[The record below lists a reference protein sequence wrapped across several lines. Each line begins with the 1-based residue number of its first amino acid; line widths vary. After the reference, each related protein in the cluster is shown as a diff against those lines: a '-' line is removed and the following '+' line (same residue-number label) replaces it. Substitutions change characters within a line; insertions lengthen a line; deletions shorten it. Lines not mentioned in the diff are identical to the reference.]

1 MAKIDNILLKSKFR
15 GCLLGSLIGDC
26 FGAPFEGDIM
36 TSGGKVVLQKY
47 FDKLEGA
54 AFKGPIKTYT
64 DDTAMTKCVAKSLTD
79 KPAVDFKFMARLFVK
94 EYFSE
99 PRRGYGKNVV
109 DVFAKL
115 RSNKFDDIYKPAN
128 EQFAGMGSFGNGG
141 AMRVSPLA
149 LYFHNNY
156 QGMISAVSNAT
167 RITHTHKNAINGAVL
182 QSMAVQQCLKLDP
195 ADKIDA
201 QKFVNNLIEKMRM
214 IEVDD
219 EGLNIDNGTPYKEKL
234 VDIQKLLDSG
244 NDDTEEIIRILGN
257 DIFALH
263 SVPTAIFC
271 FLRAQTP
278 IPRITTD
285 NRFRRSIQY
294 AISLGGDTDTIASMT
309 GSMAGAF
316 LGDDYINK
324 HLLRHCEFQK
334 GMSEMAD
341 NLFAVL
347 EDTNF
352 T

>member
-26 FGAPFEGDIM
+26 FGAPFEGDVM

-47 FDKLEGA
+47 FDKLEGVN
-54 AFKGPIKTYT
+54 FKGPIKQYT
-64 DDTAMTKCVAKSLTD
+64 DDTAMTKCVIKSLID

-94 EYFSE
+94 EYFSD

-109 DVFAKL
+109 DVFSKL
-115 RSNKFDDIYKPAN
+115 KANKFEDIYRPAE

-141 AMRVSPLA
+141 AMRVAPLA
-149 LYFHNNY
+149 LYFHDNHRA
-156 QGMISAVSNAT
+156 MIRAVSDAT
-167 RITHTHKNAINGAVL
+167 RITHTHKNAINGAIL

-195 ADKIDA
+195 SEKIDT
-201 QKFVNNLIEKMRM
+201 QKFVNNLIEKMRI

-219 EGLNIDNGTPYKEKL
+219 GGVDMDFLAPYKEKL
-234 VDIQKLLDSG
+234 GDVQKLLDSA
-244 NDDTEEIIRILGN
+244 NDDTDEIVRILGN

-271 FLRAQTP
+271 FLRAQLP

-285 NRFRRSIQY
+285 NKLRRSIQY
-294 AISLGGDTDTIASMT
+294 AISLGGDTDTIANMA

-324 HLLRHCEFQK
+324 HLLRHCEGRK
-334 GMSEMAD
+334 EMSEMAD
-341 NLFAVL
+341 NLFAVTG
-347 EDTNF
+347 DIGSA
-352 T
+352 